1 MAERLKSA
9 SPEAP
14 NGGGFDPTFT
24 AELRVGL
31 DRVVDDS
38 SATLAAAGEALI
50 QSGRLGHVPPD
61 LALPSPRIEVATARQ
76 SVASAF
82 ENSPDTMPVTQD
94 PSSQVERSN
103 SFASLQE
110 QAIPAGQAGRRIYAE
125 GPDGTPL
132 TGVQWDALNQ
142 EALSNRAGPSAAE
155 LHEAH
160 IAERAQAY
168 AADQALL
175 KSLPPEFVSSGLEK
189 YGREGFLAVLKG
201 KQEPSAVAM
210 SRTADGEATFTHATT
225 GEVLSVGEVQ
235 DRIDH
240 AEARRIGHSA
250 ASVAEAA
257 TTQLP
262 FAEELI
268 DTDNGLV
275 YVEKGHLGD
284 GLDMVI
290 EIRPDGT
297 LGDVD
302 VVVTEEAPNG
312 SSETHEVD
320 VVTPESDNPDVLI
333 DGEPATP
340 KEAAT
345 VEAVID
351 HVGEVVHEQQSRGN
365 ISNPQEVQRETL
377 PQEMQEVAQEVA
389 PEESPAVE
397 QQTAPEEA
405 APVANGDGEAVQPS
419 RAQER
424 APFSLEVAN
433 NNAVSFVSNYA
444 RNPKVRELLAASG
457 VDLEDFLARGASGE
471 LRMTSDKLAHMKSF
485 FAQNSPRSQIWNERP
500 GNASELQRA
509 AARARQQLLSI
520 IDGI

>member
-61 LALPSPRIEVATARQ
+61 LALPGPRIEVATARQ

-160 IAERAQAY
+160 IAERAQAD

-210 SRTADGEATFTHATT
+210 SRTADGEAAFTHATT
-225 GEVLSVGEVQ
+225 GEALSVGEVQ

-240 AEARRIGHSA
+240 AEALRIGHRA

-268 DTDNGLV
+268 NTDNGLV

-351 HVGEVVHEQQSRGN
+351 HVGEVVHEQQSSGN
-365 ISNPQEVQRETL
+365 ISNP
-377 PQEMQEVAQEVA
+377 QEVA

-397 QQTAPEEA
+397 QQIAPEEA
-405 APVANGDGEAVQPS
+405 APVTNGDGEAVQPS

-424 APFSLEVAN
+424 APFSFKAAN

-485 FAQNSPRSQIWNERP
+485 FAHNGPQSQIWNERP

-509 AARARQQLLSI
+509 ATRARQQLLSI